1 MAAALTRH
9 LQELPWTADGLSL
22 TQRLALQA
30 LRAGPQT
37 VSALFRATQLD
48 SEPLPF
54 LGDLMP
60 SCATCSVPFAIAPET
75 AALPWLQHRLALTT
89 AGEALLAGSG
99 DWLAA
104 HPPER
109 WVGGVRIASA
119 EAIWRWSSGDGKPVW
134 T

>member
-1 MAAALTRH
+1 M
-9 LQELPWTADGLSL
+9 
-22 TQRLALQA
+22 QRVA
-30 LRAGPQT
+30 
-37 VSALFRATQLD
+37 
-48 SEPLPF
+48 EP
-54 LGDLMP
+54 
-60 SCATCSVPFAIAPET
+60 PFAIAPET

-109 WVGGVRIASA
+109 WVGAVRIASA
-119 EAIWRWSSGDGKPVW
+119 EAIWRWNSGDGKPVW